1 MINRLITSL
10 ILTSII
16 ISIPIY
22 MILSVPKYPIINS
35 SISKEQISNNINKII
50 KENSK
55 KFSFEN
61 MDNKKQ
67 LIKYEESLYLLAKN
81 LDNCKTKE
89 CLIEEYNN
97 FMDDWVADSLKVE
110 IRYYAMSIEYGV
122 VGNLL
127 SQSFPW
133 LYQYL

>member
-1 MINRLITSL
+1 MNKLIKSL
-10 ILTSII
+10 IFTVII

-22 MILSVPKYPIINS
+22 MILSVPKYPIINN